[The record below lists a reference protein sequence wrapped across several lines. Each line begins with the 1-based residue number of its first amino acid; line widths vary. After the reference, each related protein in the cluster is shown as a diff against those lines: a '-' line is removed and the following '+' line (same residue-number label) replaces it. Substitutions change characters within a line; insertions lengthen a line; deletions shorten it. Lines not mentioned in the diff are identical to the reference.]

1 MLKDPTARWPQQNKP
16 SHGQP
21 KSHSQSSKSQVQQ
34 QQKQPSSSS
43 KKPPQFNQNPVSSSP
58 AELPETFG
66 LPSNSSSSA
75 KFPKAKFNAS
85 SSDSQ
90 TKINTSQSEIL
101 IDENLSTST
110 KTLSTSASNV
120 LSPKMPNGTHASD
133 TKQNEA
139 SSSMNADIEIISET
153 SSTSTLTNQNQSAT
167 SSLVST
173 NTFMY
178 NSDETFKNYL
188 SKTYNN
194 GLKIASKPQ
203 SNFVSNLSCIN
214 QILNQLKGDKTNY
227 FENKLKRYKPYSN
240 VKPKDI
246 IELDEEGIEDDDDD
260 DEDDEDEEG
269 EDEESKEKK
278 RIKRLKKELK
288 VKKVIIID
296 DTNEE
301 MHKPW
306 ITPELIKL
314 IKHRN
319 LLQAKITENNLN
331 ISSAEIP
338 GTSADVELI
347 KKFKNLRNKVTKLVK
362 KARSKKKKAYFK
374 NI

>member
-1 MLKDPTARWPQQNKP
+1 
-16 SHGQP
+16 
-21 KSHSQSSKSQVQQ
+21 
-34 QQKQPSSSS
+34 
-43 KKPPQFNQNPVSSSP
+43 VSSSP

-66 LPSNSSSSA
+66 LPSNSSSTNRLS
-75 KFPKAKFNAS
+75 KVKLNAS

-90 TKINTSQSEIL
+90 TKININQSEIL

-110 KTLSTSASNV
+110 KHITTTNV
-120 LSPKMPNGTHASD
+120 LSPKLQNGTHAND
-133 TKQNEA
+133 NKQSENNL
-139 SSSMNADIEIISET
+139 SMNTDIEIISESS
-153 SSTSTLTNQNQSAT
+153 SSTTLNQNQNMST
-167 SSLVST
+167 LVST
-173 NTFMY
+173 ATFQY

-194 GLKIASKPQ
+194 SVTITSKPQ

-214 QILNQLKGDKTNY
+214 QILGQLSGDKTNF
-227 FENKLKRYKPYSN
+227 FENKLKRYKPYSA

-246 IELDEEGIEDDDDD
+246 IELEEEDIEDDDDD

-278 RIKRLKKELK
+278 RVKRLKKQLK
-288 VKKVIIID
+288 AKKVIIID
-296 DTNEE
+296 DTNEDI
-301 MHKPW
+301 HKPW

-319 LLQAKITENNLN
+319 LLQTKITENNLN
-331 ISSAEIP
+331 ISTVETSANAA
-338 GTSADVELI
+338 TADVELI

-362 KARSKKKKAYFK
+362 KARSKSQKFL
-374 NI
+374 

>member
-1 MLKDPTARWPQQNKP
+1 MLKDSTAQQRWPQQNKP

-21 KSHSQSSKSQVQQ
+21 KSLHSQSSKTQVQQQQQ

-43 KKPPQFNQNPVSSSP
+43 KKTPQFSQTSVSSSP

-101 IDENLSTST
+101 IDESLSTST
-110 KTLSTSASNV
+110 KTLSTTASNV
-120 LSPKMPNGTHASD
+120 LSPKMSNGTHSSD
-133 TKQNEA
+133 TKQSEA
-139 SSSMNADIEIISET
+139 SSSMNSDIEIISET
-153 SSTSTLTNQNQSAT
+153 SSSSTVTNQNQSAT
-167 SSLVST
+167 SALVST

-214 QILNQLKGDKTNY
+214 QILNQLKGEKTNY

-246 IELDEEGIEDDDDD
+246 LELDEEGIEDDDDD

-278 RIKRLKKELK
+278 RIKRLKKQLK

-331 ISSAEIP
+331 ISTAEIP
-338 GTSADVELI
+338 ATNADVELI

-362 KARSKKKKAYFK
+362 KARSK
-374 NI
+374 